1 MAAPKNY
8 VVSDKG
14 YVFKDR
20 VYKTGETVSL
30 SEQEF
35 ENVKHLVVDPK
46 SEEGKNLL
54 AQVEADQGKEI
65 EASKDETK

>member
-1 MAAPKNY
+1 MAAPKKY
-8 VVSDKG
+8 VVADKG

-20 VYKTGETVSL
+20 VYKTGETIEL
-30 SEQEF
+30 SSTEF
-35 ENVKHLVVDPK
+35 ENVKHLVVEPK

-65 EASKDETK
+65 EDTKETK